1 MPTTGSIAC
10 SCGESFLTAEMWKK
24 HYDATKPSEFKK
36 DHEARAAHAL
46 AHVVGVKAVSVRAD
60 ARPVVRRTLLS
71 PEERL
76 RAIGREISAAYET
89 IQILEAEA
97 AELLKEVSP
106 LPPFKPTWYK
116 AQAEVAC
123 LTCGR
128 ETRWRLSGVPRC
140 INDIHR
146 EEIRGAR
153 DTKGVSDNVW
163 AILMDEEVE

>member
-1 MPTTGSIAC
+1 MPGVGSIICA
-10 SCGESFLTAEMWKK
+10 CGESFLTAEQHSK
-24 HYDATKPSEFKK
+24 HYNATKPPEFKK
-36 DHEARAAHAL
+36 DHALRAAHAR
-46 AHVVGVKAVSVRAD
+46 AHNPSLRAVSVRED
-60 ARPVVRRTLLS
+60 ARPVVRRTLLT

-97 AELLKEVSP
+97 SELLKECSP
-106 LPPFKPTWYK
+106 LPPFKPSWYK
-116 AQAEVAC
+116 GQADVAC

-140 INDIHR
+140 INDIHK
-146 EEIRGAR
+146 EDIKTSR
-153 DTKGVSDNVW
+153 DSKGVSDNVW